1 MIIWTYVGKSE
12 ENVGSLIKCRF
23 HKNSNNYNPSSS
35 IGCSNGGLGRNRM
48 NVCFRHG
55 LYRQLGNTNKEVS
68 ISKKGIEDLLKEQYD
83 TREVS
88 NYDKTDEILP

>member
-1 MIIWTYVGKSE
+1 
-12 ENVGSLIKCRF
+12 
-23 HKNSNNYNPSSS
+23 
-35 IGCSNGGLGRNRM
+35 M

-88 NYDKTDEILP
+88 NYDKTDEILPWLKQNGIAVQDTFKLHCTGGSTVFK